1 MTARQRVLEAMLLEK
16 ARKNPKLAEEMGI
29 KIEYPTNL
37 DNRIKND
44 DSKLIHKNDQ
54 LLK

>member
-1 MTARQRVLEAMLLEK
+1 MTARQRILEAVLLEK
-16 ARKNPKLAEEMGI
+16 ARKTPKLAEEMGI
-29 KIEYPTNL
+29 KIEYPANL
-37 DNRIKND
+37 DNRINKA

>member
-29 KIEYPTNL
+29 RIESPANL
-37 DNRIKND
+37 DNRIKTE
-44 DSKLIHKNDQ
+44 DSLLIHEE
-54 LLK
+54 

>member
-1 MTARQRVLEAMLLEK
+1 MTVQQRVLEARLIEK
-16 ARKNPKLAEEMGI
+16 VRKNPKLAEEMGI

>member
-1 MTARQRVLEAMLLEK
+1 MTIRQRVLEARLLEK

-29 KIEYPTNL
+29 RIERPVNL
-37 DNRIKND
+37 DNRIENEA
-44 DSKLIHKNDQ
+44 SQLIHKNDQ